1 MVQNKINKEKSQ
13 KIERLVKSKLAEKG
27 LTLTDLAYLIT
38 KQGEKTE
45 SPQTLSQKLKR
56 GTIKYADME
65 DIAKILGYKIKWLEI
80 E

>member
-1 MVQNKINKEKSQ
+1 MVQNKIDKEKAQ
-13 KIERLVKSKLAEKG
+13 RIERIIKSKLAEKG
-27 LTLTDLAYLIT
+27 LTLTNLAYLINER
-38 KQGEKTE
+38 GEKTE

-65 DIAKILGYKIKWLEI
+65 DIAQILGYKIKWLEI